1 MKDEVVDYLNLRGE
15 EKNILSIYPDN
26 DDSKAALATVVSDI
40 RNDNDLNAILSIVR
54 TIFVSIILSAG
65 AMSFSRDVEVLV
77 LEPIE
82 NMVSKV

>member
-1 MKDEVVDYLNLRGE
+1 M
-15 EKNILSIYPDN
+15 
-26 DDSKAALATVVSDI
+26 ATVVSDI